1 MRGWLLG
8 LAIMGTPLMG
18 GNAIAQSQDLSLDR
32 VFASPD
38 LNGPQPRAMK
48 LSPDGK
54 YLTLLRNRPDEKE
67 RFDLWA
73 MDTTSGEWRM
83 LVDSKKVGTGAEL
96 SEAEKMQ
103 RERAR
108 ISGSKGIVAYDWS
121 PDGKTIL
128 VPLEGELYLATLD
141 GNVRKLPA
149 GAGPKLNAKVSPAGR
164 FASYVQDQNLIVMD
178 LAAGTP
184 KRITDDGKG
193 TVHWG
198 EAEFV
203 AQEEMDRFTGYW
215 WSPGD
220 RYVAVERFDEAPVGI
235 VTRAAIGAERTDI
248 FQQRYPKAGTP
259 NALVELYVMDA
270 AGQGRVKVDLGAETD
285 IYLARVDWSHDGK
298 MLYVQRQNRAQTV
311 LDLLAV
317 DPATG
322 KSSVVF
328 TEKAAAKSW
337 VNLSNALT
345 PLADGSLIW
354 WSERDGHGHLY
365 RFKAG
370 KWTQLT
376 KGNWEVTPDVAG
388 VDEATGRVFFL
399 ANKDGV
405 LERHL
410 YAVDLNKPGAV
421 TRLTE
426 AGWWNGATMDA
437 SARRMIVSR
446 SNPDQPA
453 QVYLADAAGKRLAWV
468 NENAVTAADHPY
480 NRFLASHRERT
491 FGTVQAEDGTPLH
504 WEMITPK
511 LEPGKRYPVFFQHY
525 GGPHSQTVSRAWGG
539 ALQQFLV
546 DRGYIWFQIDNRGS
560 ANRGVKF
567 ESAIWQAMGSVEVAD
582 QIAGANYL
590 KTLDFVDP
598 KGIVTYG
605 WSYGGYMTLK
615 MLEAAPGVFAAGVS
629 GAPVTKWELYDTH
642 YTERYMGDPTKVPEA
657 YKTSGTIA
665 DAAKIGDPLLIVHG
679 MADDNVVLENT
690 TAMAATL
697 QQQAVPFEMM
707 LYPGHTHRVGG
718 PGISQHLWNT
728 ILTFLARNGGAE

>member
-1 MRGWLLG
+1 M
-8 LAIMGTPLMG
+8 AVD
-18 GNAIAQSQDLSLDR
+18 AVAQPQDLTLER

-38 LNGPQPRAMK
+38 LNGLQPRKMT

-54 YLTLLRNRPDEKE
+54 WLTLLRNRPEEKE

-73 MDTTSGEWRM
+73 MDTATGQWRV
-83 LVDSKKVGTGAEL
+83 LVDSKKVGSGAEL

-108 ISGSKGIVAYDWS
+108 IGGTKGIVAYDWS
-121 PDGKTIL
+121 PDSKSIL
-128 VPLEGELYLATLD
+128 VPLEGDLYLATLD
-141 GNVRKLPA
+141 GSVRKLPA
-149 GAGPKLNAKVSPAGR
+149 GAGAKLNASVSPGGR
-164 FASYVQDQNLIVMD
+164 FASYVLDQNLVVME
-178 LAAGTP
+178 LGS
-184 KRITDDGKG
+184 GKG
-193 TVHWG
+193 ERVTQDGADTVHWG

-203 AQEEMDRFTGYW
+203 AQEEMDRFNGYW
-215 WSPGD
+215 WSPDD
-220 RYVAVERFDEAPVGI
+220 RRIAVERFDEAQVGV
-235 VTRAAIGAERTDI
+235 VTRAAIGAEGTNI
-248 FQQRYPKAGTP
+248 YQQRYPKAGTP
-259 NALVELYVMDA
+259 NALVELYLMDPNGA
-270 AGQGRVKVDLGAETD
+270 NRVKVDLGSEID
-285 IYLARVDWSHDGK
+285 VYLARVDWSRDGK
-298 MLYVQRQNRAQTV
+298 TLYVQRQNRDQTV
-311 LDLLAV
+311 LDVLKV

-322 KSSVVF
+322 KSAVLFS
-328 TEKAAAKSW
+328 EKSGPKSW

-376 KGNWEVTPDVAG
+376 KGDWEVTPDVVG
-388 VDEATGRVFFL
+388 VDEAAGRIFFL
-399 ANKDGV
+399 GNKDGV

-410 YAVDLNKPGAV
+410 YSTSIANPGTV

-426 AGWWNGATMDA
+426 AGWWNMATMDDA
-437 SARRMIVSR
+437 AHRIIVTR
-446 SNPDQPA
+446 SNVNQPA
-453 QVYLADAAGKRLAWV
+453 QAYLADAKGKRIAWV

-480 NRFLASHRERT
+480 HPYLASHRERS
-491 FGTVQAEDGTPLH
+491 FGTLTTKDGAVLH
-504 WEMITPK
+504 WEMVTPK

-539 ALQQFLV
+539 ALQQYLV

-560 ANRGVKF
+560 PNRGKAF
-567 ESAIWQAMGSVEVAD
+567 EDAIWHAMGSIEVQDQVE
-582 QIAGANYL
+582 GANFL

-598 KGIVTYG
+598 KRIVTYG

-615 MLEAAPGVFAAGVS
+615 MLEAAPGTFAAGVA

-642 YTERYMGDPTKVPEA
+642 YTERYMGDPNKVPDA
-657 YKTSGTIA
+657 YRTSDTIS
-665 DAAKIGDPLLIVHG
+665 DAAKISDPLLILHG

-697 QQQAVPFEMM
+697 QQQKVPFEMM

-718 PGISQHLWNT
+718 PGISEHLWGT
-728 ILTFLARNGGAE
+728 ILDFLDRRAGGEAGQR